1 MEKCSGGKSLLDNCP
16 GGNFMK
22 HNFTGGGGG
31 GVIVRE
37 TNTWGVVALRG
48 NFIGD
53 DCPEGS
59 YPVAIISG

>member
-31 GVIVRE
+31 VIVQR
-37 TNTWGVVALRG
+37 GLLRG
-48 NFIGD
+48 N
-53 DCPEGS
+53 CPRNKYLGGS
-59 YPVAIISG
+59 RPKGELHRG

>member
-31 GVIVRE
+31 G
-37 TNTWGVVALRG
+37 G
-48 NFIGD
+48 N
-53 DCPEGS
+53 CPEG
-59 YPVAIISG
+59 AIEG